1 MSGLATVRAF
11 LPSPSSNAIHL
22 GPFQLRAYGLL
33 IAIGLVVSTRW
44 AERRWVRGGG
54 RPGEI
59 GGIAIWA
66 VQPELSVRLYHVI
79 TDYELYQ
86 HDLLGAFA
94 IWDGGLGLAGGIAA
108 MEGMRIDFAHTI
120 IRLRVNAWMSSSSP
134 PDPSFA
140 ERTEQFG
147 DPAN

>member
-1 MSGLATVRAF
+1 MGAGRWKARRDRWHR
-11 LPSPSSNAIHL
+11 HL
-22 GPFQLRAYGLL
+22 GGPA
-33 IAIGLVVSTRW
+33 
-44 AERRWVRGGG
+44 
-54 RPGEI
+54 
-59 GGIAIWA
+59 GIVGA
-66 VQPELSVRLYHVI
+66 RLHHVI

-147 DPAN
+147 DPAD